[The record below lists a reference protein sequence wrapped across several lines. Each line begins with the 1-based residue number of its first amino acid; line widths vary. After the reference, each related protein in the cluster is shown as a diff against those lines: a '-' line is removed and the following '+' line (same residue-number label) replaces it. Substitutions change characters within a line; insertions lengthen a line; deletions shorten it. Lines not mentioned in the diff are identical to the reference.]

1 MLSSILQLNSNL
13 SIPFGQLPV
22 AKCFMKG
29 IFELRPALP
38 RYKSIWDV
46 SRVFTHFRGQPLASQ
61 LSLKDLTVKLTL
73 FLSLLSGQRS
83 QTIKS
88 LTTDKIKQTSVGT
101 HVAPLVFS
109 SYPSNKKLSILTHL
123 KE

>member
-13 SIPFGQLPV
+13 SLTLGQIPVVHVKRL
-22 AKCFMKG
+22 MKG

-46 SRVFTHFRGQPLASQ
+46 SLVFTHFRGQTLASQ
-61 LSLKDLTVKLTL
+61 LSLKDITVKLTL

-88 LTTDKIKQTSVGT
+88 ETDKGVFSVTDKMKQTRVGT
-101 HVAPLVFS
+101 NVVPLS
-109 SYPSNKKLSILTHL
+109 SG
-123 KE
+123 